1 MAEAWEKVDYKCF
14 QNIPFR
20 WGKLL
25 EGMVDKVD
33 NAVASVVET
42 QEKIS
47 GLQAQ
52 ESSQGGLQD
61 LLPKTRLI
69 ILVLSTYVLCLF

>member
-33 NAVASVVET
+33 SAVASVVET
-42 QEKIS
+42 QEKI
-47 GLQAQ
+47 
-52 ESSQGGLQD
+52 
-61 LLPKTRLI
+61 
-69 ILVLSTYVLCLF
+69 

>member
-1 MAEAWEKVDYKCF
+1 MAETWEKVDYKCF
-14 QNIPFR
+14 QNIPFQ

-42 QEKIS
+42 QEKI
-47 GLQAQ
+47 
-52 ESSQGGLQD
+52 
-61 LLPKTRLI
+61 
-69 ILVLSTYVLCLF
+69 